1 MYRGRFAPSPTG
13 DLHLGSAAAALFCA
27 AAARAQGGQLV
38 LRMEDLD
45 RDRVIP
51 EARAAILDDL
61 RWLGITWNEGPDVG
75 GPVGPYVQSERLALY
90 AAAIERLASQGHV
103 YLCDCSRAEIARAA
117 SAPHAGEEGPRYPG
131 TCRPHGMRARAF
143 RRLPAVRLAVPEA
156 GEASVAIDDAVLG
169 RLVENVAETTG
180 DFVLRRGDG
189 VFAYQLAV
197 VVDDRAMGV
206 TEVVRGADLAA
217 SAPRQALLARLL
229 GGTPPGFAHVPL
241 LLGPDGARL
250 AKRARGMT
258 LRSQRADGRDGREL
272 ARAVARAYRHD
283 LGDASDPLQALAERL
298 SFASLRG
305 LTVMADGD
313 LIHPPVG

>member
-27 AAARAQGGQLV
+27 AAALAAGGQLV

-51 EARAAILDDL
+51 ATRAAILDDL
-61 RWLGITWNEGPDVG
+61 RWLGITWHEGPDVG
-75 GPVGPYVQSERLALY
+75 GPVGPYVQSERVALY
-90 AAAIERLASQGHV
+90 EAAIDRLAAQGHV

-117 SAPHAGEEGPRYPG
+117 SAPHAGDEGPRYPG
-131 TCRPHGMRARAF
+131 TCRSHGMGARAF
-143 RRLPAVRLAVPEA
+143 RRPPAVRLAVPE
-156 GEASVAIDDAVLG
+156 GEAGRVAVDDAVLG
-169 RLVENVAETTG
+169 RFVDNVAETTG

-197 VVDDRAMGV
+197 VVDDLAMGV

-229 GGTPPGFAHVPL
+229 GGAPPAFAHVPL

-258 LRSQRADGRDGREL
+258 LRDQRAAGREGREL
-272 ARAVARAYRHD
+272 ARALARAYRHD
-283 LGDASDPLQALAERL
+283 LGDAADPLRALADRL

-305 LTVMADGD
+305 LTVTAEGS
-313 LIHPPVG
+313 LVRPLVG